1 MPYSVEQLIENQA
14 LATIDEDE
22 FVTAGIELMIEH
34 DFSQL
39 PVVNKEQKLIGLMT
53 YQSIMQAARSFN
65 VKLDELHVRDA
76 WVKVRPFDIDS
87 SLFDLLDEIQDK
99 NAVVIVDPNE
109 QPIGIVT
116 SYDTAE
122 FLRSQTEDLMR
133 VENIESAIKSLIPNA
148 YSDSKNKVD
157 EKKLDEAI
165 EKLNSAK
172 GERMASQQHKGF
184 DELTL
189 SDYIQLLTMK
199 STWVFFEPILKIKRE
214 ALIELLNKIRTVRN
228 DLAHFRPNIDARQ
241 RAELRYCAEWIS
253 RRFEE
258 FQKSKEGSLPAPLL
272 AIHELE
278 QEYQVRA
285 ERPGGRRS
293 VYAALADWL
302 AQQTD
307 REKTL
312 SFEEIEAITKRPL
325 PPSALELRAWWA
337 NDTVGHTHSILW
349 LDAGWRVDVVNLSEK
364 WVRFIRAQ

>member
-1 MPYSVEQLIENQA
+1 MPYSVEGLIENQS
-14 LATIDEDE
+14 LLTIQENE
-22 FVTAGIELMIEH
+22 LVAVAIELMLEH

-39 PVVNKEQKLIGLMT
+39 PVVDGEGKLIGLIT

-65 VKLDELHVRDA
+65 VKLNELHVRDG

-109 QPIGIVT
+109 KPIGIVT

-148 YSDSKNKVD
+148 YADSKNGFD
-157 EKKLDEAI
+157 EKKLDAAVER
-165 EKLNSAK
+165 LNTAK
-172 GERMASQQHKGF
+172 GDRGPDQLHNGF
-184 DELTL
+184 EELTL

-199 STWVFFEPILKIKRE
+199 STWVFFEPILQIKRE

-228 DLAHFRPNIDARQ
+228 DLAHFRPNIDARR
-241 RAELRYCAEWIS
+241 RAELRYCADWIS

-258 FQKSKEGSLPAPLL
+258 YQKSKKVSLPGTLL
-272 AIHELE
+272 AVHEPK
-278 QEYQVRA
+278 QEYQTAVDK
-285 ERPGGRRS
+285 PSGRRS

-302 AQQTD
+302 AQQTES
-307 REKTL
+307 EKTL
-312 SFEEIEAITKRPL
+312 SFEQIEGITNRPL

-337 NDTVGHTHSILW
+337 NDRVGHTHSILW
-349 LDAGWRVDVVNLSEK
+349 LEAGWRVESVSLSDR
-364 WVRFIRAQ
+364 WVRFSRM